1 MSIELNLARQVSTL
15 EADVGHLKQWQERQA
30 AALERLA
37 ARQEQILMWLLTL
50 MGGVAASLILLIIN
64 LQSDQL

>member
-1 MSIELNLARQVSTL
+1 MATEINLARQVSAL

-50 MGGVAASLILLIIN
+50 MGGVATSLILLIIN
-64 LQSDQL
+64 LQTERL

>member
-37 ARQEQILMWLLTL
+37 ARRSK
-50 MGGVAASLILLIIN
+50 SLCGCSL
-64 LQSDQL
+64 